1 MSVDAP
7 ELPKRPLALKL
18 AGYACLLTIAALVAI
33 RVLNHASTFPPLPK
47 DRSLAPRLAGERNDV
62 REVEIAT
69 ADGVRLYGWVQGRD
83 DAPRKIIQFMGNG
96 EYIGPFTETYAASAR
111 ALDAQFLLFDYR
123 GFANSEGKPS
133 EPGLYHDAEATWA
146 YATGELGWR
155 PGKIILWGR
164 SLGCG
169 PATWL
174 AKRQINAEAPPAAMI
189 LEAGFSSIADMSRA
203 VMGWLIKPDWLIYNL
218 FDNLG
223 RAPSL
228 NLPVFHYH
236 GPADEVIPYEQ
247 GVRLHA
253 ALPGPK
259 RFLELKGAKHNDI
272 WNDEARASTI
282 RTGIDAF
289 LREQG
294 I

>member
-1 MSVDAP
+1 
-7 ELPKRPLALKL
+7 
-18 AGYACLLTIAALVAI
+18 
-33 RVLNHASTFPPLPK
+33 
-47 DRSLAPRLAGERNDV
+47 
-62 REVEIAT
+62 
-69 ADGVRLYGWVQGRD
+69 
-83 DAPRKIIQFMGNG
+83 
-96 EYIGPFTETYAASAR
+96 
-111 ALDAQFLLFDYR
+111 
-123 GFANSEGKPS
+123 
-133 EPGLYHDAEATWA
+133 
-146 YATGELGWR
+146 
-155 PGKIILWGR
+155 
-164 SLGCG
+164 
-169 PATWL
+169 
-174 AKRQINAEAPPAAMI
+174 
-189 LEAGFSSIADMSRA
+189 
-203 VMGWLIKPDWLIYNL
+203 LIKPDWLIYNL